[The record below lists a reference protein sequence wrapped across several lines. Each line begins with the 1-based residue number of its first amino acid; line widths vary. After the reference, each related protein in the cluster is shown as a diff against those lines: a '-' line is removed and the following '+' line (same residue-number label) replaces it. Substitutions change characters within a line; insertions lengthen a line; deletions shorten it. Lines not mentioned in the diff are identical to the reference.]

1 MISCDECAR
10 STLELVDTREDRL
23 AWLRRARWRLR
34 GAWTPPAFAL
44 LTVSGALLL
53 THMPPTGD
61 RGLDTVGA
69 LLAAAVLNLIAV
81 VVAGPLLARLL
92 RRRTPRL
99 PSFAARDR
107 GAVIALVAAN
117 ALLLAGGLAH
127 RPALNAEQ
135 DDLRAQALA
144 ARAWFERNAPG
155 ANTNR
160 MDTWKPGADV
170 YRTCIPGPEP
180 HRSLCVY
187 VHTDRSPPQVVR
199 DTSQLPN
206 RELVGPGERITRI
219 R

>member
-1 MISCDECAR
+1 MDA
-10 STLELVDTREDRL
+10 REDRL
-23 AWLRRARWRLR
+23 AWLRRLRWRLR
-34 GAWTPPAFAL
+34 GAWAPPAFAL

-53 THMPPTGD
+53 THLPPAGD

-69 LLAAAVLNLIAV
+69 LLAAAFLNLVATAV
-81 VVAGPLLARLL
+81 GGPLLGRFFG
-92 RRRTPRL
+92 RRDPRL
-99 PSFAARDR
+99 PWFIARDR
-107 GAVIALVAAN
+107 GAVGALVAVN

-144 ARAWFERNAPG
+144 ARAWFERNAPRPYRD
-155 ANTNR
+155 NLDS

-170 YRTCIPGPEP
+170 YRTCIPGTDQR
-180 HRSLCVY
+180 RSLCVY
-187 VHTDRSPPQVVR
+187 VHTDRSPPRVLR
-199 DTSQLPN
+199 DTSQIPN